1 VAGEAQVGGKAM
13 FSARVLAAVLA
24 SLLSC
29 DTFILPI
36 KCQSK
41 TIGLWP
47 LLG

>member
-1 VAGEAQVGGKAM
+1 VGGKAM
-13 FSARVLAAVLA
+13 FSARVFGCCLAFC
-24 SLLSC
+24 LSC